1 MITTGSKFFY
11 ALAGVLLL
19 AAFVYGYSTGGGGV
33 GPISVG
39 YKGGVGDHLG
49 YGVLLAAAAAAAF
62 AGFCTTAFRDADPEA
77 SAEMVG
83 ADAPP
88 PVTAPGASYWPVVGA
103 FGVALVIIGVVLNN
117 VFFVAGLI
125 ALGAVA
131 VEWTMQ
137 AWSERAT
144 GDPAVNREI
153 RNRIMLPIEVP
164 VAGALIIAVVV
175 VGYSRMFLAVSK
187 LGAVWIALAIAAVV
201 FGLGALLSSRPR
213 IRTDLVA
220 GLVALA
226 AVVTIGFG
234 IFGAVTGERE
244 FHLLGEEGHDSE
256 GAGDHDDE
264 GAGDHD
270 DEDAEQSEEGAVGAE
285 ESN

>member
-11 ALAGVLLL
+11 ALAGVLAV
-19 AAFVYGYSTGGGGV
+19 AAVIYGYTTGGGGV
-33 GPISVG
+33 GPVSIG

-49 YGVLLAAAAAAAF
+49 YGILLAAATASAF

-77 SAEMVG
+77 VAEVVG
-83 ADAPP
+83 ADTPP
-88 PVTAPGASYWPVVGA
+88 PTTATAGSYWPIVGA
-103 FGVALVIIGVVLNN
+103 FGIALVIVGIVLNN
-117 VFFVAGLI
+117 VFFVVGLV
-125 ALGAVA
+125 ALSAVA

-153 RNRIMLPIEVP
+153 RNRIMFPIEVP

-175 VGYSRMFLAVSK
+175 LGYSRLFLAVSQ

-201 FGLGALLSSRPR
+201 FGLGALLSARPQ

-220 GLVALA
+220 GLVVVAAL
-226 AVVTIGFG
+226 VTIGLG
-234 IFGAVTGERE
+234 IFGAVAGERE
-244 FHLLGEEGHDSE
+244 FHYYGDDHGDDH
-256 GAGDHDDE
+256 GAD
-264 GAGDHD
+264 
-270 DEDAEQSEEGAVGAE
+270 DAESIEEGAVGAE